1 MKKKVL
7 IWTAVFILVVIAMLV
22 YAHFVPV
29 WVSFGNVM
37 GFSVGII
44 LGWVAHILYVKYVL
58 NDNCENH
65 E

>member
-7 IWTAVFILVVIAMLV
+7 IWTAVFMLVIAAILV
-22 YAHFVPV
+22 YARFVPV

-44 LGWVAHILYVKYVL
+44 LGWAARILYVKYVL
-58 NDNCENH
+58 NDNCKKS
-65 E
+65 